1 VLTKKQQEFLL
12 TLLVRDVT
20 KKDNK
25 LYGSAAFYRMISYM
39 RENGLVKTTEAKNDN
54 RTIHVYS
61 LTTKGSLLARLL
73 ASLSD
78 VKPEIRNEYGVSGLL
93 G

>member
-1 VLTKKQQEFLL
+1 MLTKKQQEFLL
-12 TLLVRDVT
+12 ILLVKDVT

-39 RENGLVKTTEAKNDN
+39 RGNGLVKITEAKNDN

-61 LTTKGSLLARLL
+61 LTLKGSFLARLL
-73 ASLSD
+73 ASFTD
-78 VKPEIRNEYGVSGLL
+78 VKPEIKKEYGLM
-93 G
+93 

>member
-1 VLTKKQQEFLL
+1 MLTKKQQEFLL
-12 TLLVRDVT
+12 ILLVRDVT

-39 RENGLVKTTEAKNDN
+39 RGNNLVKITESKNDN

-61 LTTKGSLLARLL
+61 LTLKGSILARLL
-73 ASLSD
+73 ASFTD
-78 VKPEIRNEYGVSGLL
+78 VKPEIKKEYGLM
-93 G
+93 

>member
-1 VLTKKQQEFLL
+1 MLTKKQQEFLI

-39 RENGLVKTTEAKNDN
+39 RGNGLVKTTEAKDDS
-54 RTIHVYS
+54 RTIHIYS
-61 LTTKGSLLARLL
+61 LTMKGSFLARLL
-73 ASLSD
+73 ASLTD
-78 VKPEIRNEYGVSGLL
+78 VKKEIREEYGIL
-93 G
+93 